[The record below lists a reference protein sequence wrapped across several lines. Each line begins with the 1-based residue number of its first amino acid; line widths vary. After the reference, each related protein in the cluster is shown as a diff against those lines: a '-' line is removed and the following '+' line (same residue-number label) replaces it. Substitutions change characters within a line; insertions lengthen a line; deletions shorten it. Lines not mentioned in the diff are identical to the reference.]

1 MPGCVSEV
9 FATVEAVDRHPD
21 IAALAVTAA
30 VVVHV
35 STDAAVASL
44 AGSVTPQG
52 IVAVCGFVD
61 IPLADAVSP
70 GSRLVAVGAHV
81 RDPGNAGSLLRCA
94 DAAGADAVV
103 FSGSSVD
110 PYNDKAVRASAGSIF
125 HLPVVTG
132 TAMPAVAE
140 TLKASGFTVLAASAN
155 GVTTL
160 DDLLDSGRLSGPV
173 GWVFGNEA
181 WGIPAHEA
189 RLADEVVAVPIYGR
203 AESLNVATAAAVC
216 LYATAR
222 AQRGSSDPTNVRA

>member
-1 MPGCVSEV
+1 MSEV
-9 FATVEAVDRHPD
+9 FATAEAVERHPD
-21 IAALAVTAA
+21 IAALAVAAA
-30 VVVHV
+30 VDIRV

-44 AGSVTPQG
+44 VGSVTPQG

-61 IPLADAVSP
+61 VPLTDAVSE
-70 GSRLVAVGAHV
+70 GSQLVAVGAHV

-125 HLPVVTG
+125 HLPMVTG
-132 TAMPAVAE
+132 TVMPDVVK
-140 TLKASGFTVLAASAN
+140 TLKARGFTVLAASA
-155 GVTTL
+155 GGGTTL
-160 DDLLDSGRLSGPV
+160 DDLLDTGRLTGPV

-181 WGIPAHEA
+181 WGLPADEA

-222 AQRGSSDPTNVRA
+222 AQRSRSDRPSIRA